1 LDEVFSTKRA
11 QKKSVKEE
19 EDKEDKEDKERRSRA
34 KAAKAFRFSFSL
46 SFLDDDD
53 ASLEF

>member
-1 LDEVFSTKRA
+1 MKFLVTKRP
-11 QKKSVKEE
+11 KPVKEE